1 MTTLQFPLRFL
12 DAIRLGDDDDTV
24 YYVVGLVPDWRIHS
38 FVVWMMTAP
47 DGIEAW
53 APLTQVRVIQEDDDR
68 GRLPQNAS
76 SSKVST
82 RFARQTLGL
91 QPRCRLNRVLS
102 CMASA

>member
-68 GRLPQNAS
+68 GRLPFLRAM
-76 SSKVST
+76 KLT
-82 RFARQTLGL
+82 APRQRLLKGL
-91 QPRCRLNRVLS
+91 T
-102 CMASA
+102 